1 MPYVYAPGCALTDYK
16 PELAEKI
23 LRYLQ
28 KTFGDVPLYDTCCR
42 VDCTLPNGTT
52 VINTCP
58 GCNRRFQ
65 AKREGISTVSLW
77 EVLAERDDFPFPDYG
92 GLTLAIHD
100 ACPTRGEPKVHE
112 AVRTLLARMN
122 IRVAEPE
129 FTKDRQNCCGDSAY
143 PEKPLPEIYAQ
154 MKAPRRRNARAGRL
168 RVLRFLRQGHAHR
181 RQNPALPARSPVF
194 ASHRSQ
200 RERRRQLLSAAGSDA
215 KTVINTSR
223 KLKAARCAAFG
234 FLSYSV
240 PVPRY
245 ASRIPCSAC
254 SAR

>member
-16 PELAEKI
+16 PELVEKI

-42 VDCTLPNGTT
+42 VDCALPNGTA

-122 IRVAEPE
+122 IRAAEPE
-129 FTKDRQNCCGDSAY
+129 CTKDRQNCCGDSAY

-154 MKAPRRRNARAGRL
+154 MKRRADEMPAQDVCVYCVSCVKAMHIGGKTPRY
-168 RVLRFLRQGHAHR
+168 
-181 RQNPALPARSPVF
+181 LPDLLF
-194 ASHRSQ
+194 SQ
-200 RERRRQLLSAAGSDA
+200 ATVPNVSEDGSFYRQLEAM
-215 KTVINTSR
+215 R
-223 KLKAARCAAFG
+223 KR
-234 FLSYSV
+234 
-240 PVPRY
+240 
-245 ASRIPCSAC
+245 
-254 SAR
+254 